1 VPRADGKGRVP
12 AVEVLV
18 ATGRVFDRIVDP
30 EATEEIMDV
39 IAEGD
44 FYGMQTF
51 DQCLVR
57 LVKEGFVAEDD
68 ARHASTNPHDFNL
81 ALRGV
86 LTRGE
91 RTLS

>member
-1 VPRADGKGRVP
+1 MP

-30 EATEEIMDV
+30 SATEEIADV

-51 DQCLVR
+51 DQCLVK
-57 LVKEGFVAEDD
+57 LVHAGLVTEDD
-68 ARHASTNPHDFNL
+68 ARRASTNPHDFNL

-91 RTLS
+91 PTLA